1 MFIYFNNIMIKF
13 TQLSPFIN
21 KVPYKA
27 PLQKIPRV
35 NPKMR
40 YEYSDKY
47 FDLPR
52 FMSKEM
58 REARNMNSLVL
69 KDIKRLKRVYKHF
82 KDASP
87 EDLTRLTDKSFE
99 ASFLRV
105 KWVNPKD
112 GKVYHLLNN
121 GRTDDGL
128 QIVRILNSDGGFVK
142 EAALN
147 KKKIIVFELQSDVF
161 ISNINNISHAEL
173 MTLFVKRYNPF
184 ADIKLYYWKDNL
196 KISKEMLQELD
207 KDTAAISCAFSSYS
221 YISPKNLIKRW
232 FNKFFNKRTKVSEP
246 ETLKEELAKVS
257 KQLGADLS
265 GIPPHIRVFMSAG
278 NAGKNVYNIYHNS
291 SNTIEGVGS
300 LSSSG
305 KIADYSASRNSY
317 FTQHYERGEF
327 CITRY
332 KEGLSF
338 TGTDDIDIPVKSDE
352 IMIYHEPLDGTSL
365 SVSIRAAKAVLNEMM
380 EGVL

>member
-1 MFIYFNNIMIKF
+1 MLICFNSIMIKF
-13 TQLSPFIN
+13 THINSFVN

-27 PLQKIPRV
+27 PLQKISRV

-47 FDLPR
+47 FYLPR

-82 KDASP
+82 KGASP
-87 EDLTRLTDKSFE
+87 EDLTRLTDKSSE
-99 ASFLRV
+99 ASFLKV

-112 GKVYHLLNN
+112 GKTYYLLNN
-121 GRTDDGL
+121 GKTDEGNHS
-128 QIVRILNSDGGFVK
+128 IRILDSHGAFVK
-142 EAALN
+142 EAVIKN
-147 KKKIIVFELQSDVF
+147 KKIIIFELFSDKQ
-161 ISNINNISHAEL
+161 IPKLNNISHAEL
-173 MTLFVKRYNPF
+173 TTLFARRYNPF
-184 ADIKLYYWKDNL
+184 AEIKLHYLDDTLKVDEEILKDF
-196 KISKEMLQELD
+196 D
-207 KDTAAISCAFSSYS
+207 KDTAAISCAFSSDH

-232 FNKFFNKRTKVSEP
+232 FDNFFNKRTKVSEP
-246 ETLKEELAKVS
+246 ETLKDELAKVS
-257 KQLGADLS
+257 KQLGDDLS

-278 NAGKNVYNIYHNS
+278 NAGKNVYNRLLSFN
-291 SNTIEGVGS
+291 NIEGVGS

-327 CITRY
+327 CITKY

-352 IMIYHEPLDGTSL
+352 IMIYHEPLEGTSF

>member
-1 MFIYFNNIMIKF
+1 MLICFNSIMLKF
-13 TQLSPFIN
+13 TQINSFIN

-27 PLQKIPRV
+27 PLQKFSRV

-58 REARNMNSLVL
+58 REARNMNKLAL
-69 KDIKRLKRVYKHF
+69 RDIRHRNKVGYF
-82 KDASP
+82 KNAAP
-87 EDLTRLTDKSFE
+87 EDLVRLTDSSSE

-105 KWVNPKD
+105 RWVNPKD

-147 KKKIIVFELQSDVF
+147 KKKIIVFELQCDVF
-161 ISNINNISHAEL
+161 LSNINNISHAEL

-207 KDTAAISCAFSSYS
+207 KDTAAISCAFSFCSS
-221 YISPKNLIKRW
+221 TFPNNFIKRW
-232 FNKFFNKRTKVSEP
+232 VYNF
-246 ETLKEELAKVS
+246 ETLKEEFAKVS

-265 GIPPHIRVFMSAG
+265 GIPPHIRVFMSTG
-278 NAGKNVYNIYHNS
+278 NAGKNVYNIYHSS
-291 SNTIEGVGS
+291 SNIIEGVGS

-327 CITRY
+327 CVIQY
-332 KEGLSF
+332 KDGFSF
-338 TGTDDIDIPVKSDE
+338 TGTNEIDIPAKSEE
-352 IMIYHEPLDGTSL
+352 ILVHDKPLEGTSL